1 MPKEKLPKI
10 TVKYNGLFDFD
21 GMYAAIIDWSKN
33 YGFMWHEGDYKHKV
47 PSPKGAEQEF
57 KWVLEKKV
65 TDYISYEI
73 LITVHM
79 WELLE
84 VDVDVNGKKKSL
96 SNGRLYIWIE
106 PTMFWDWQKRFAKS
120 GKFGNFLGRWY
131 DKIMQRDID
140 AYMDPLYY
148 RVWNLQA
155 LMKKYFDMQSKK
167 YAYKGYLGEN

>member
-1 MPKEKLPKI
+1 MPNTKLNKI
-10 TVKYNGLFDFD
+10 TVRYNGLFDFD

-57 KWVLEKKV
+57 KWVLEKNV
-65 TDYISYEI
+65 TDYVSYEI

-84 VDVDVNGKKKSL
+84 VDVEVDNRKKSL
-96 SNGRLYIWIE
+96 SNGRLYITIE
-106 PTMFWDWQKRFAKS
+106 PKVTWDWQERFAKS
-120 GKFGNFLGRWY
+120 GKFGKLLGTWY

-140 AYMDPLYY
+140 AYIDPLYY
-148 RVWNLQA
+148 RVWNLQSI
-155 LMKKYFDMQSKK
+155 MKNYFDMQSKK
-167 YAYKGYLGEN
+167 YAYKGYLGES